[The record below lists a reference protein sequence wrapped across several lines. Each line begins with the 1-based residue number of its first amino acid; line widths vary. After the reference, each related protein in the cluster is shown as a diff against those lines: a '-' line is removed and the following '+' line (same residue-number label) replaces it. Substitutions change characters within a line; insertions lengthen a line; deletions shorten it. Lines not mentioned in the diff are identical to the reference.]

1 MLQVLHGAISGAIS
15 SSRKRPRSIESGDT
29 GQLDAEWETVVSDEQ
44 ASKAF
49 VAIRVRPRI
58 H

>member
-1 MLQVLHGAISGAIS
+1 M
-15 SSRKRPRSIESGDT
+15 ESGET